1 MIKKIILTLFF
12 LFTSIIISFAEN
24 TLDLEQLTSECIEFS
39 KEFKSIQNDFAYKV
53 LHTVQY
59 EGWSG
64 DSKTFKLKYPVG
76 MTIKYAGA
84 EKKGYYFFKKSPH
97 KKIFIS
103 VKSDM
108 KGNIE
113 LFENIGDGLINYK
126 FHGIMKNGRIKGV
139 WQKGN
144 GKKTFAF
151 YVKAIEEKAH
161 NK

>member
-1 MIKKIILTLFF
+1 
-12 LFTSIIISFAEN
+12 
-24 TLDLEQLTSECIEFS
+24 
-39 KEFKSIQNDFAYKV
+39 
-53 LHTVQY
+53 
-59 EGWSG
+59 
-64 DSKTFKLKYPVG
+64 
-76 MTIKYAGA
+76 
-84 EKKGYYFFKKSPH
+84 
-97 KKIFIS
+97 
-103 VKSDM
+103 M